1 MLHKQVVLFSQI
13 SLEHLTIFRKVVEI
27 YHQMCYT
34 INIIVHYV
42 EEPMDCAI
50 WLCRRKI
57 FSADEINANFDI
69 AAIRGYFLGGSLIS
83 WLRAH
88 GGEAYADALSRL
100 DPSDSALND
109 KLTEIFTQKKC
120 SVPVHHADENVI
132 RAVDM
137 LKNSGTESPASSGL
151 YGGSFSAGSFGSYLS
166 ILRWGSFSARYGSFG
181 ASSFSRSSFTK
192 TWQWEWEWRFG
203 SFRGGSF
210 RSGSFKGGSFRY
222 GQAGAFGSYS
232 FGSFGF
238 GSFRWANFG
247 ALPLGMLPSSYRG
260 IPLGSFR
267 AMTADEYDE
276 IMYRCLNMCPL
287 DRFGYGIHNI

>member
-1 MLHKQVVLFSQI
+1 
-13 SLEHLTIFRKVVEI
+13 
-27 YHQMCYT
+27 
-34 INIIVHYV
+34 
-42 EEPMDCAI
+42 MDCAI

-57 FSADEINANFDI
+57 FSADKINANFDI
-69 AAIRGYFLGGSLIS
+69 AAIRGYFLGGSLIN

-88 GGEAYADALSRL
+88 GGDAYADLLSQL

-120 SVPVHHADENVI
+120 SVPVHRADENVI

-137 LKNSGTESPASSGL
+137 LKNGDTESPAGSGL
-151 YGGSFSAGSFGSYLS
+151 YGDSFSAGSFGSYLS
-166 ILRWGSFSARYGSFG
+166 ILRWGSFSARYGSFA

-192 TWQWEWEWRFG
+192 TWQWEWEWRF
-203 SFRGGSF
+203 SSF
-210 RSGSFKGGSFRY
+210 RSGSFRTGSFSGSSFRY
-222 GQAGAFGSYS
+222 RLAGVFGSYS
-232 FGSFGF
+232 FSSFGLGSYSSNAF
-238 GSFRWANFG
+238 GLGSFRWANFG

-260 IPLGSFR
+260 VPLGSFR

>member
-1 MLHKQVVLFSQI
+1 
-13 SLEHLTIFRKVVEI
+13 
-27 YHQMCYT
+27 
-34 INIIVHYV
+34 
-42 EEPMDCAI
+42 MDCAI

-100 DPSDSALND
+100 DPKDSALND

-120 SVPVHHADENVI
+120 SVPVHRADENVI

-137 LKNSGTESPASSGL
+137 LKNGSIKSSVGSGL
-151 YGGSFSAGSFGSYLS
+151 NGGSYPAGSLGSYLS
-166 ILRWGSFSARYGSFG
+166 MLRWGSFSARYGSFTSG
-181 ASSFSRSSFTK
+181 SFRYGSFLK
-192 TWQWEWEWRFG
+192 TWQWEWEWRFSSFKG
-203 SFRGGSF
+203 GSLRNSSFRGGSF
-210 RSGSFKGGSFRY
+210 RF

-232 FGSFGF
+232 FGSFGLGSYSSRAFGF

-260 IPLGSFR
+260 VPLGSFR